1 MLEEIKKII
10 NEILINDSRPILE
23 SINKKMSL
31 RDDIGLDS
39 LDLAQ
44 LTVQIEEKYSVDI
57 FEDGFVDYVEDV
69 IKKINR

>member
-10 NEILINDSRPILE
+10 NDILINDSRPKLE
-23 SINKKMSL
+23 SIDKKMSL
-31 RDDIGLDS
+31 RGDIGLDS

-57 FEDGFVDYVEDV
+57 FEDGFVERVEDV
-69 IKKINR
+69 IKKID